1 MAVLIRNLTS
11 GPIYVPLNNGTHV
24 RISPNGVYKG
34 VPDHEVQRQP
44 KVEKLLLE
52 RVIAVEPMPVS
63 KAAKAS
69 EAGGEGEAADSGSTA
84 VRARK
89 KN

>member
-24 RISPNGVYKG
+24 RVSPKAVAKG
-34 VPDHEVQRQP
+34 VPDHEVQRNA
-44 KVEKLLLE
+44 KVEKLLRLHAI
-52 RVIAVEPMPVS
+52 VVEPMPAS
-63 KAAKAS
+63 KGAAS
-69 EAGGEGEAADSGSTA
+69 EPGGEGEAADSGSTA
-84 VRARK
+84 IRARK